1 MKYDTDEEK
10 EKLEQVNEDLVKFM
24 RDYPKDKL
32 SLTAIGNSISDGFS
46 MSEPGKLLLDRNLE
60 LIDFGKSNGLDVQ
73 TYQLSRRE
81 NNNSLAVAN
90 WIIQNCC
97 ERDSHNW
104 NKVDYIRLA
113 KSGTVLLSEEEINKF
128 FAGGSDKKVQDIIF
142 DSNKNNANIVILNL
156 GTGSF
161 LDIVTRNGSLT
172 IPVIFGLVL
181 PNVFGAIDRDIY
193 GISAILELIQN
204 NNRLHNSNTQ
214 IYLCGAPGILNTAV
228 TDIFMNSKIK
238 KVGEG
243 FANVTYVPSFPRQA
257 FYEKEGHIIIDPHY
271 NHAEYYHFLAEIEN
285 KIIDNYLVRDLM
297 IDLDRILFKMSN
309 DNDIN
314 GTDYSK
320 NDIKDVIDE
329 IAKKY
334 ESKTGD
340 YNYFIDFIQPYLKG
354 RYPFDFYRG
363 STENNIAKDLDGM
376 KKSR

>member
-1 MKYDTDEEK
+1 MKYDRSEEK
-10 EKLEQVNEDLVKFM
+10 EKLEQVNEELVKFM

-32 SLTAIGNSISDGFS
+32 SLTDIGNSISDGFS
-46 MSEPGKLLLDRNLE
+46 MSEPGKLLLDRNLG

-73 TYQLSRRE
+73 TYQLSRSE

-97 ERDSHNW
+97 ERDSYNW
-104 NKVDYIRLA
+104 NKVDYRRLA
-113 KSGTVLLSEEEINKF
+113 KSGNPLLSEEEINKF

-161 LDIVTRNGSLT
+161 LDVVTRNGSLS
-172 IPVIFGLVL
+172 IPIFLDLIL
-181 PNVFGAIDRDIY
+181 PNAFDSVDRDIY

-214 IYLCGAPGILNTAV
+214 VYLCGAPRLLNTAV

-297 IDLDRILFKMSN
+297 IDLDRILFQMSN
-309 DNDIN
+309 DNDVN

-340 YNYFIDFIQPYLKG
+340 YNYFIEFIKSYLKG

-363 STENNIAKDLDGM
+363 STDNNIAKDLNDM
-376 KKSR
+376 KKSL